1 MKQGTLLNKVV
12 MTLLFAAIILYMG
25 GAAWRGL
32 RDPYPTVQAYTYV
45 VEDTMEARS
54 E

>member
-12 MTLLFAAIILYMG
+12 MTLFFAAIILYMG

-32 RDPYPTVQAYTYV
+32 RDP
-45 VEDTMEARS
+45 
-54 E
+54 